1 MRQPSA
7 FSAAI
12 AASLQK
18 LRGISMVRLLRFGCV
33 SLHNPFATRLP
44 ESGQPRLLPLPQRFV
59 PRLMLG
65 KLPNRQSAYQTNGFH
80 IPPTW
85 GKMVICGCFPL
96 HTHSI
101 AKRIKDA
108 QRNFKKGQS
117 MTTIIP
123 ATSIRI
129 PRLISQITKA
139 ATMPTIIALQTVA
152 AYWAAWHAVYRG
164 GNGRR

>member
-1 MRQPSA
+1 
-7 FSAAI
+7 
-12 AASLQK
+12 
-18 LRGISMVRLLRFGCV
+18 MVIYGCV
-33 SLHNPFATRLP
+33 
-44 ESGQPRLLPLPQRFV
+44 
-59 PRLMLG
+59 
-65 KLPNRQSAYQTNGFH
+65 
-80 IPPTW
+80 
-85 GKMVICGCFPL
+85 PL

-101 AKRIKDA
+101 AKQIKDA

-129 PRLISQITKA
+129 PRLIGQITKS